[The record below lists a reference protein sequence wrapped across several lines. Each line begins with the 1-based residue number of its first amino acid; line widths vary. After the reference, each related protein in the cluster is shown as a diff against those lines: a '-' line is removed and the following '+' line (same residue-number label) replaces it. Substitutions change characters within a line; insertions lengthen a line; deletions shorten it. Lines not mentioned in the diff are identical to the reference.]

1 MNETLEQEIASLEN
15 ELQEKKTMLEQEQS
29 EPIKETQ
36 EKEILHDV
44 VGGQIQQQS
53 QTQSDDQTVVS
64 EPEPPADNSSEMGSR
79 VQSLVAIAFNQN
91 LKHAITQAVKTN
103 NAALIDAFH
112 DALVDE
118 LYDELVA
125 RKKVEQPK

>member
-53 QTQSDDQTVVS
+53 QAQSDDQTVV
-64 EPEPPADNSSEMGSR
+64 PELPLDNSSGMDDH
-79 VQSLVAIAFNQN
+79 VQSLVAIAFNQS

-112 DALVDE
+112 DALVDD

>member
-1 MNETLEQEIASLEN
+1 
-15 ELQEKKTMLEQEQS
+15 
-29 EPIKETQ
+29 
-36 EKEILHDV
+36 
-44 VGGQIQQQS
+44 
-53 QTQSDDQTVVS
+53 QTVVS
-64 EPEPPADNSSEMGSR
+64 EPEPPVDNSSEMGSR
-79 VQSLVAIAFNQN
+79 VQSLVAIAFNQS

-112 DALVDE
+112 DALVDD